1 MRIGHVI
8 GKVTLNQ
15 QDTGLRA
22 GRFLIVSPVESA
34 DLNTACATPPP
45 VGPQSTLV
53 VYDNMGA
60 GQGDIIGF
68 VEGGEATAAFEYPIP
83 IEALNIAL
91 IDQIHYQPAH

>member
-8 GKVTLNQ
+8 GRVTLNQ
-15 QDTGLRA
+15 QDPGLRA

-34 DLNTACATPPP
+34 NLNTACMTPPP
-45 VGPQSTLV
+45 VGPQATLV

-83 IEALNIAL
+83 IEALNIAIL
-91 IDQIHYQPAH
+91 DQIHYQPAH